1 MGKTYFVKTKMEA
14 RNEQKQAEKV
24 TAPGV
29 MEKYQEAGKICNK
42 VMAKLI
48 KEVVAGASL
57 YQLCTQS
64 DKWIAEEVDGVYK
77 NKKTEV
83 QTEGDEKVSEP
94 MQKGCSYPT
103 AISVNEI
110 CGHHSPCKTDD
121 RTLKAGDLAKINL
134 GVHFDGYMV
143 QLGHTVVVP
152 ENSSTPAKADGR
164 RADVML
170 AAWNGLQAAVRMLK
184 PGNINNNVTKAID
197 TCCKAYNCEPV
208 QGVLS
213 HEVQRW
219 LIDGDHVII
228 NRETAD
234 QKVAEHEFGV
244 NEVYVVDVYASTG
257 EGKPKE
263 SEMRVDIYKR
273 EVDANVDLKSK
284 NSRQFLGEVR
294 KKYATF
300 PFAVRSFEDEL
311 LARAGTQECVQKGCV
326 THYPVLTEK
335 EGNYVA
341 QFQWT
346 VLISAKR
353 IICFSQENLDVTTLS
368 SEGSITDA
376 DVKALVD
383 TPLTE
388 FTSKPKP
395 APKKK

>member
-1 MGKTYFVKTKMEA
+1 MEPENA
-14 RNEQKQAEKV
+14 QKQEEKV
-24 TAPGV
+24 SAPGV
-29 MEKYQEAGKICNK
+29 MEKYQAAGKICNS
-42 VMAKLI
+42 VMGKLI
-48 KEVVAGASL
+48 KTVVAGESL

-64 DKWIAEEVDGVYK
+64 DKWIAEEVHETYK
-77 NKKTEV
+77 NKKVEV
-83 QTEGDEKVSEP
+83 KNEDGEKKSEP
-94 MQKGCSYPT
+94 MQKGVAYPT
-103 AISVNEI
+103 SISVNQI

-121 RTLKAGDLAKINL
+121 VVLKAGDLAKINL

-143 QLGHTVVVP
+143 QLGHTVVVA
-152 ENSSTPAKADGR
+152 ENSTTPAKADGR
-164 RADVML
+164 KADVML
-170 AAWNGLQAAVRMLK
+170 AAWNGLQTAVRMLK
-184 PGNINNNVTKAID
+184 PGNKNNNVTKAID
-197 TCCKAYNCEPV
+197 TACKSYNCEPV

-228 NRETAD
+228 NKETPD

-244 NEVYVVDVYASTG
+244 NEIYVVDVYASTG
-257 EGKPKE
+257 KGIPKE
-263 SEMRVDIYKR
+263 SEMRVDIFKR

-300 PFAVRSFEDEL
+300 PFAVRCFEDEI
-311 LARAGTQECVQKGCV
+311 LARAGSQECIQKGCV

-335 EGNYVA
+335 EGEYVA

-383 TPLTE
+383 TPLAD

-395 APKKK
+395 PPKEKK